1 MPLEA
6 SSTYDDIS
14 DHYIST
20 SLALNDEDKDLQ
32 PYESVMLSQLV
43 RNYAT
48 FLEKTKNYT
57 TTSASIA
64 EGEPDKLLV
73 NNNNKAQGGTGRSPN
88 IIENDI
94 ATDMEEVGTDHIFQ
108 RPVDSFSKET
118 TDSR

>member
-1 MPLEA
+1 MPQEA
-6 SSTYDDIS
+6 SSYDDIS

-57 TTSASIA
+57 TTYSASSIA

-73 NNNNKAQGGTGRSPN
+73 NNNKAQGGAGGSPN

>member
-6 SSTYDDIS
+6 STYDDIS

-57 TTSASIA
+57 TTSSSITSTTSDK
-64 EGEPDKLLV
+64 GEPDKLMV
-73 NNNNKAQGGTGRSPN
+73 NNNKAAQGEEAGRRKSRPN

-94 ATDMEEVGTDHIFQ
+94 ATDMEEVCNM
-108 RPVDSFSKET
+108 
-118 TDSR
+118 

>member
-1 MPLEA
+1 MPQEA
-6 SSTYDDIS
+6 SSYDDIS

-57 TTSASIA
+57 TTYSASSNIA

-73 NNNNKAQGGTGRSPN
+73 NNNNNKAQGGAGGSPN

-94 ATDMEEVGTDHIFQ
+94 ATDMEEVCTL
-108 RPVDSFSKET
+108 V
-118 TDSR
+118 SRMTVVG

>member
-1 MPLEA
+1 MPQEA
-6 SSTYDDIS
+6 SSYDDIS

-57 TTSASIA
+57 TTSSSITSTTSDK
-64 EGEPDKLLV
+64 GEPDKLMV
-73 NNNNKAQGGTGRSPN
+73 NNNKAAQGEEAGRRKSRPN

-94 ATDMEEVGTDHIFQ
+94 ATDMEEVCNM
-108 RPVDSFSKET
+108 
-118 TDSR
+118 